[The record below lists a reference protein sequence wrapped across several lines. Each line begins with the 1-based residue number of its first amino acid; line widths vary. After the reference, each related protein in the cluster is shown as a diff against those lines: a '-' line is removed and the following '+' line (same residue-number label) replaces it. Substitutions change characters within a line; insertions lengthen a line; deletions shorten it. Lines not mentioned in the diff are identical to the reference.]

1 LVRLSNMKSRLGS
14 VAARVAPPPK
24 VADSFYLS
32 PEWRTLVADI
42 NLDRG
47 AWCED
52 CGAGGRLFGD
62 HIVEIKDGGAK
73 LDARNVRLLCSGCH
87 ARKTAK
93 AKAARARG
101 ETYGR
106 GGIKSSKG

>member
-1 LVRLSNMKSRLGS
+1 MGKLRGMPPRVGGM
-14 VAARVAPPPK
+14 AARVAAPAK
-24 VADSFYLS
+24 TADSFYLS
-32 PEWRTLVADI
+32 GEWRTLISDI
-42 NLDRG
+42 KAARG

-62 HIVEIKDGGAK
+62 HIQEIRDGGALLDPKNIK
-73 LDARNVRLLCSGCH
+73 LRCGGCH

-101 ETYGR
+101 EMYR
-106 GGIKSSKG
+106 EGG